1 LFSGA
6 FFLRGFLPVSK
17 ADVLSEAAEAPDLG
31 VSESA
36 FLGASRLEL
45 KLEMNSNDC
54 GESPSRFLRCSAAAS
69 FAKVLL

>member
-1 LFSGA
+1 MFSGA
-6 FFLRGFLPVSK
+6 FFLRGFLPGSD
-17 ADVLSEAAEAPDLG
+17 ADVLYEAAGAPGLG

-45 KLEMNSNDC
+45 KLEMNSSDC
-54 GESPSRFLRCSAAAS
+54 GESPSRFFRCSAAAS